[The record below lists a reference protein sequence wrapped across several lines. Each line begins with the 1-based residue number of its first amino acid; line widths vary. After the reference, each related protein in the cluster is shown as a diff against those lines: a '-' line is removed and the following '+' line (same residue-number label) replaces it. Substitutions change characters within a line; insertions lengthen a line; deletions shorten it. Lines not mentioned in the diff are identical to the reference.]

1 MENLPLITN
10 EIFGQSKAIHPPVDY
25 NIKRSLNRQLGH
37 YVESTNENKGTPSE
51 KRRNKWQVCQQ
62 KIREYLNPLINLD
75 ELKWAYPSNGIHE
88 SIDWMC
94 NRLPSYQ
101 VFEGEYRYP
110 TFIKRPI
117 NVAKT
122 TDDILP
128 DVPLYMS
135 NPFSATGNFD
145 SRYHEVCDRY
155 DIPIYLD
162 LAFVGSTGPFKL
174 KLYPNVQQVFW
185 SCSKAYGLG
194 LLRVGVRFSRRE
206 EAMQKELMGVGYF
219 NHTII
224 DAFNEVVS
232 SSTVFAKKE
241 NYLQSQKL
249 ICEHLNITP
258 SDTFLLAT
266 STDDEWK
273 RFKRENGINRIC
285 LTQAYGLL

>member
-1 MENLPLITN
+1 MGEPN
-10 EIFGQSKAIHPPVDY
+10 
-25 NIKRSLNRQLGH
+25 SLFL
-37 YVESTNENKGTPSE
+37 
-51 KRRNKWQVCQQ
+51 
-62 KIREYLNPLINLD
+62 IREYLNPLINLD

-122 TDDILP
+122 IDDILP
-128 DVPLYMS
+128 NIPLYMS

-174 KLYPNVQQVFW
+174 KLYPIEVI
-185 SCSKAYGLG
+185 
-194 LLRVGVRFSRRE
+194 LLPLLFK
-206 EAMQKELMGVGYF
+206 MF
-219 NHTII
+219 
-224 DAFNEVVS
+224 FVS
-232 SSTVFAKKE
+232 
-241 NYLQSQKL
+241 LCPC
-249 ICEHLNITP
+249 I
-258 SDTFLLAT
+258 AT
-266 STDDEWK
+266 
-273 RFKRENGINRIC
+273 
-285 LTQAYGLL
+285 